1 MDIEDLF
8 TENFNLEESKDEPMV
23 IPEFGGCGEGADE
36 ESSAPAKGGAGA
48 CCSGKSLS
56 CSTMQPCAC
65 QTQTPVIIP

>member
-23 IPEFGGCGEGADE
+23 IPEFGACGKDE
-36 ESSAPAKGGAGA
+36 ESATIPSKGGAGA

-56 CSTMQPCAC
+56 CSTLQPCTCVA
-65 QTQTPVIIP
+65 TPVLIP